1 MKLSSI
7 LSEKEMTRLV
17 VEAPMLGATPT
28 TPGATTPPATGTTTM
43 APSQQV
49 QQDPAAQA
57 KMAAQQ
63 ALDRQNRK
71 KQIQDQIKQ
80 AQENIAALQKE
91 LATIK

>member
-1 MKLSSI
+1 
-7 LSEKEMTRLV
+7 
-17 VEAPMLGATPT
+17 
-28 TPGATTPPATGTTTM
+28 M
-43 APSQQV
+43 APGQQV

-91 LATIK
+91 LATLK